1 MQTKDQ
7 NAALRNLSALVDF
20 SNLINSSLDIEF
32 TINNLLLT
40 CFGKFHTTRGCVAL
54 KKNDN
59 FLEVKSYKGIPEETI
74 FSFPDVKL
82 SDYENDK
89 EFTAF
94 LQKNKLK
101 LTQKIISSDGEIG
114 LLILGDRIGGMDYA
128 EDDINFLE
136 TIINIAA
143 TSIENA
149 RSVEKLKLLNRQ
161 LDGKVNQLSS
171 LFDLSKEFSGI
182 LEKDMI
188 GKLLVFSIIGQ
199 LMVSKYAVLTCTDSK
214 IEYLENKFPEE
225 KLKPAFDDCLP
236 AELKEVMNEKDIKKK
251 FPKLFEIGIILI
263 IPMQIKGET
272 KGLILLGERRAGL
285 KFSKSDIE
293 YISSVGS
300 LAIISIE
307 NVLLFE
313 ETIEKQK
320 LEKDLELARNI
331 QQNLLPDKVPT
342 LKSFEIAAFN
352 KSARQVGG
360 DYYDIVKLDEN
371 RTLFAIGDVSGKGVQ
386 AALLMA
392 NLQAFLQSVAK
403 QNFPL
408 AEATNL
414 INDLVSGNT
423 TMGSF
428 ITFFWGI
435 LDDQKREVTFVN
447 AGHNPPLLVRDGKL
461 IKLKKGGM
469 ILGVMETTIPYE
481 SEIVQLDEGDKIFL
495 FTDGITEA
503 MNNEMEEYSDE
514 RLESFVTDLRKEN
527 AQQALDEVV
536 ENVTQFTEGA
546 EQSDDITCL
555 VINVL

>member
-1 MQTKDQ
+1 
-7 NAALRNLSALVDF
+7 
-20 SNLINSSLDIEF
+20 LI
-32 TINNLLLT
+32 LT

-59 FLEVKSYKGIPEETI
+59 FLQIKSYKGLSKEAAS
-74 FSFPDVKL
+74 SFPDVKL

-89 EFTAF
+89 EFDAF
-94 LQKNKLK
+94 LRKNKLI
-101 LTQKIISSDGEIG
+101 LTRKIISSDGEIG
-114 LLILGDRIGGMDYA
+114 LLLLGERIDGTEYS
-128 EDDINFLE
+128 EDDINFL
-136 TIINIAA
+136 TTLLNIAA

-161 LDGKVNQLSS
+161 LDAKVNQLSS

-199 LMVSKYAVLTCTDSK
+199 LMVSKYAVLTCYNSQ
-214 IEYLENKFPEE
+214 IEFLENKFSPQ
-225 KLKPAFDDCLP
+225 KIINAFEDCIP
-236 AELKEVMNEKDIKKK
+236 SELKEVISGKDIKIK
-251 FPKLFEIGIILI
+251 FPKLYEEGIILI

-285 KFSKSDIE
+285 EFSRSDIE
-293 YISSVGS
+293 FISSVGS
-300 LAIISIE
+300 LAIISLE
-307 NVLLFE
+307 NARLFE
-313 ETIEKQK
+313 ETLEKQK

-331 QQNLLPDKVPT
+331 QQNLLPSKLP
-342 LKSFEIAAFN
+342 KQKNFEIATYN

-360 DYYDIVKLDEN
+360 DYYDIVRLDEN
-371 RTLFAIGDVSGKGVQ
+371 RVLFAIADVSGKGVQ

-435 LDDQKREVTFVN
+435 LDDEKKELTFVN
-447 AGHNPPLLVRDGKL
+447 AGHNPPLLVRGGEL
-461 IKLKKGGM
+461 TKLKKGGM

-481 SEIVQLDEGDKIFL
+481 SESVKLRKGDKIFL

-503 MNNEMEEYSDE
+503 MDKNMQEYSDE
-514 RLESFVTDLRKEN
+514 RLEEFVKKLSEDN
-527 AQQALDEVV
+527 AQSSIDKLVNDVV
-536 ENVTQFTEGA
+536 EFTQGA